1 MPTSSPSS
9 PSTEAELSATAPQPA
24 EMEPELRIYA
34 PAEQLRGTRRSP
46 GESQER
52 FTSYTG
58 EKEGISA
65 TAKNTLYVS
74 TSHNSTDSDTQLL
87 CSFPSF
93 FLSNQQLINHLPTD
107 ADVLQKN
114 PAPPVM
120 TLSSLGGDILKIFL
134 HTQIAAGNNLFWGF
148 NPLMT
153 TSLQQEQVGTRE
165 HLSIAQNIFPSS
177 SFVFIDCCQQHRF
190 MDLPSIYTGAIV
202 LS

>member
-1 MPTSSPSS
+1 MPTYSPSP
-9 PSTEAELSATAPQPA
+9 PSTEAELSVTAPQPA

-34 PAEQLRGTRRSP
+34 PAEQLHGTRRSP

-93 FLSNQQLINHLPTD
+93 FLSN
-107 ADVLQKN
+107 
-114 PAPPVM
+114 
-120 TLSSLGGDILKIFL
+120 
-134 HTQIAAGNNLFWGF
+134 
-148 NPLMT
+148 
-153 TSLQQEQVGTRE
+153 
-165 HLSIAQNIFPSS
+165 
-177 SFVFIDCCQQHRF
+177 
-190 MDLPSIYTGAIV
+190 
-202 LS
+202 